1 MDKEI
6 AKKMLF
12 KAADVIE
19 RNNLMFFLTD
29 GSCLGAYREHDFID
43 TDTDVD
49 LRMLAEDLVPNF
61 KLLISEFT
69 LAGFRTQEGAYSL
82 NFLNIMTLWLGS
94 EHLEITS
101 LFLIDGE
108 RWSLGKKGLVY
119 PSYLFE
125 NPEQME
131 FLGRKFYVPTSI
143 TEYLERTY
151 GPDYMTP
158 IVDFTRPPGTLRHID
173 ADIRAKM
180 EAWHELR

>member
-1 MDKEI
+1 MDKEKV
-6 AKKMLF
+6 KKMLF
-12 KAADVIE
+12 KVADVIE
-19 RNNLMFFLTD
+19 NNNLMFFLTD
-29 GSCLGAYREHDFID
+29 GSCLGAYREHGFID

-61 KLLISEFT
+61 KSLISEFA
-69 LAGFRTQEGAYSL
+69 LAGLRTQEGACGL
-82 NFLNIMTLWLGS
+82 NFLNIMTLWLDS

-108 RWSLGKKGLVY
+108 RWSLGRKGLVY

-125 NPEQME
+125 NPEQIE
-131 FLGRKFYVPTSI
+131 FLGRRFYVPTPV

-158 IVDFTRPPGTLRHID
+158 IVDFTRPPGALRHID
-173 ADIRAKM
+173 SDVRAKM
-180 EAWHELR
+180 EEQK